1 MSGNTL
7 KDLFL
12 AHLQDIYYAEKQIY
26 KTLPKMMEA
35 ATMQPLKDAFT
46 KHREQTQEH
55 VSRLEEVFGMLGV
68 SPKAKTCEAIDG
80 IIAEGK
86 ETIEK
91 FSGGPAIDTA
101 LIAAGEAVEHY
112 EMARYGALAAW
123 AKQLDM
129 PDAEKLFNLTR
140 KEEVDTEQL
149 LIKIGARN
157 ADKKA
162 A

>member
-12 AHLQDIYYAEKQIY
+12 AQLQDIYYAEKQIY
-26 KTLPKMMEA
+26 KTLPKMQEA
-35 ATMQPLKDAFT
+35 ATMQPLKDAFG

-55 VSRLEEVFGMLGV
+55 ISRLEEVFKMVG
-68 SPKAKTCEAIDG
+68 SAPKAKTCEAIDG

-91 FSGGPAIDTA
+91 FGGGPAIDTG

-129 PDAEKLFNLTR
+129 PDAEKLLNLTR